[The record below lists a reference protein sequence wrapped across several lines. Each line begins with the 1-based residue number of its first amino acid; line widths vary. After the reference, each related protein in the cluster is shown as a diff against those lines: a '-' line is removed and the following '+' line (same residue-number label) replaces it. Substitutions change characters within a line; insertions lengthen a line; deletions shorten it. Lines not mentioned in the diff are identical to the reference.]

1 MNPINTNN
9 SSFSCIQQQPS
20 LDNSLVAQQKPNDI
34 VNKAMDTNQLTNLLL
49 SVNNAPESQVH
60 TERLNQIKAALH
72 ADTYCIDFDEL
83 VNNVLVS
90 DHEL

>member
-9 SSFSCIQQQPS
+9 PSVSFIQQKPS
-20 LDNSLVAQQKPNDI
+20 LDNSLVAQHKANNI
-34 VNKAMDTNQLTNLLL
+34 VNKAIDTNQLTNLLL
-49 SVNNAPESQVH
+49 SVNNAPESQVY
-60 TERLNQIKAALH
+60 TERLSQIKAALN